1 MFEENEASRRV
12 LEWRCGGLPGRIA
25 QGVLLGVLAGLLI
38 SPWIAVCW
46 VVLSNSVLVF
56 DSRLA
61 RRLAAHPEDRGLALR
76 SAALR
81 TVSGVI
87 YGAVA
92 WLFLLDQTSLG
103 LGAALL
109 VGCAVALNNAVMTR
123 GVRGYAVT
131 LAGPAAVMV
140 VMAPPLAVLMGHHLS
155 WAGALYL
162 SFGAA
167 AYGVFLGRLAAM
179 LAAESRTL
187 RRAMVDLQRERDTA
201 SDAQRTASAERARW
215 RNLFDDSPMPQLCFD
230 ASELYE
236 RLTRGTEIGGDDVE
250 LLSQK
255 LAADPDALA
264 VIRLTDA
271 NEAARDLIG
280 ARDFG
285 GGSISEIFDESMLTG
300 LALSLRDV
308 SDDGVLPPFPTT
320 LTRADGELAEVM
332 VHVRAMIRG
341 ARPWSMC
348 MVTFVDITAFQSVV
362 RDQAEAM
369 LAAQAASVAK
379 SEFLAIMS
387 HEIRTPMNGV
397 LGMAQAMT
405 REPLSPVQRDR
416 LDVIRQSG
424 EALLAILNDVLD
436 LSKIEAGKLE
446 LETAPFDLEA
456 VARGAHATFTST
468 ANSKR
473 LSFNLS
479 IAPQARG
486 AYLGD
491 SARVRQVLYNL
502 ISNAVK
508 FTAQGGVRVSILAA
522 DPGIRIEVEDTGV
535 GIPADR
541 LEKLFAKFVQAD
553 SSTTRQFGGTGLGLA
568 ICRELAEAMGGSI
581 TVESREGEGSRFIV
595 ELPLPRADGEL
606 CLLPDAARQ
615 DEEAAELEGEFR
627 ILAAEDNPI
636 NQLVLKTLLAQFGLT
651 PQVVDNGELAVAAWE
666 AEAWDLILM
675 DVQMPVLDGPSA
687 ARAIRQRELETG
699 RTRTPI
705 IALTANA
712 MTHQVDSYR
721 TAGMDGFVAKPIEVR
736 DLMEAIS
743 SALVARAESD
753 AA

>member
-1 MFEENEASRRV
+1 
-12 LEWRCGGLPGRIA
+12 
-25 QGVLLGVLAGLLI
+25 
-38 SPWIAVCW
+38 
-46 VVLSNSVLVF
+46 
-56 DSRLA
+56 
-61 RRLAAHPEDRGLALR
+61 
-76 SAALR
+76 
-81 TVSGVI
+81 
-87 YGAVA
+87 
-92 WLFLLDQTSLG
+92 
-103 LGAALL
+103 
-109 VGCAVALNNAVMTR
+109 
-123 GVRGYAVT
+123 
-131 LAGPAAVMV
+131 
-140 VMAPPLAVLMGHHLS
+140 
-155 WAGALYL
+155 
-162 SFGAA
+162 
-167 AYGVFLGRLAAM
+167 
-179 LAAESRTL
+179 
-187 RRAMVDLQRERDTA
+187 
-201 SDAQRTASAERARW
+201 
-215 RNLFDDSPMPQLCFD
+215 
-230 ASELYE
+230 
-236 RLTRGTEIGGDDVE
+236 
-250 LLSQK
+250 
-255 LAADPDALA
+255 
-264 VIRLTDA
+264 
-271 NEAARDLIG
+271 
-280 ARDFG
+280 
-285 GGSISEIFDESMLTG
+285 
-300 LALSLRDV
+300 
-308 SDDGVLPPFPTT
+308 
-320 LTRADGELAEVM
+320 
-332 VHVRAMIRG
+332 
-341 ARPWSMC
+341 
-348 MVTFVDITAFQSVV
+348 
-362 RDQAEAM
+362 
-369 LAAQAASVAK
+369 
-379 SEFLAIMS
+379 
-387 HEIRTPMNGV
+387 
-397 LGMAQAMT
+397 
-405 REPLSPVQRDR
+405 
-416 LDVIRQSG
+416 
-424 EALLAILNDVLD
+424 
-436 LSKIEAGKLE
+436 
-446 LETAPFDLEA
+446 ETAPFDLEA

>member
-236 RLTRGTEIGGDDVE
+236 RLTLGTEIGGDDVE

-255 LAADPDALA
+255 L
-264 VIRLTDA
+264 
-271 NEAARDLIG
+271 
-280 ARDFG
+280 
-285 GGSISEIFDESMLTG
+285 
-300 LALSLRDV
+300 
-308 SDDGVLPPFPTT
+308 
-320 LTRADGELAEVM
+320 
-332 VHVRAMIRG
+332 
-341 ARPWSMC
+341 
-348 MVTFVDITAFQSVV
+348 
-362 RDQAEAM
+362 
-369 LAAQAASVAK
+369 
-379 SEFLAIMS
+379 
-387 HEIRTPMNGV
+387 
-397 LGMAQAMT
+397 
-405 REPLSPVQRDR
+405 
-416 LDVIRQSG
+416 
-424 EALLAILNDVLD
+424 
-436 LSKIEAGKLE
+436 
-446 LETAPFDLEA
+446 
-456 VARGAHATFTST
+456 
-468 ANSKR
+468 
-473 LSFNLS
+473 
-479 IAPQARG
+479 
-486 AYLGD
+486 
-491 SARVRQVLYNL
+491 
-502 ISNAVK
+502 
-508 FTAQGGVRVSILAA
+508 
-522 DPGIRIEVEDTGV
+522 
-535 GIPADR
+535 
-541 LEKLFAKFVQAD
+541 
-553 SSTTRQFGGTGLGLA
+553 
-568 ICRELAEAMGGSI
+568 
-581 TVESREGEGSRFIV
+581 
-595 ELPLPRADGEL
+595 
-606 CLLPDAARQ
+606 
-615 DEEAAELEGEFR
+615 
-627 ILAAEDNPI
+627 
-636 NQLVLKTLLAQFGLT
+636 
-651 PQVVDNGELAVAAWE
+651 
-666 AEAWDLILM
+666 
-675 DVQMPVLDGPSA
+675 
-687 ARAIRQRELETG
+687 
-699 RTRTPI
+699 
-705 IALTANA
+705 
-712 MTHQVDSYR
+712 
-721 TAGMDGFVAKPIEVR
+721 
-736 DLMEAIS
+736 
-743 SALVARAESD
+743 
-753 AA
+753 